1 MYENK
6 TMNFS
11 VLLKY
16 DKVMMKLILKAGP
29 DSPAKIFTCEPKMV
43 HIYKLL
49 NYWSLYN

>member
-29 DSPAKIFTCEPKMV
+29 DSPAKIFTCEPNME
-43 HIYKLL
+43 HI
-49 NYWSLYN
+49 